1 MPFNSSLHLITKLI
15 NFKQVKV
22 SDYHFVTDNE
32 ILIEWE
38 NKESKSVCPHCQ
50 NITNDEAF
58 WKTMEW
64 IELAHKYFLKSCQTI
79 SGRSIINHIY

>member
-32 ILIEWE
+32 ILIELE

-50 NITNDEAF
+50 NITND
-58 WKTMEW
+58 MEW